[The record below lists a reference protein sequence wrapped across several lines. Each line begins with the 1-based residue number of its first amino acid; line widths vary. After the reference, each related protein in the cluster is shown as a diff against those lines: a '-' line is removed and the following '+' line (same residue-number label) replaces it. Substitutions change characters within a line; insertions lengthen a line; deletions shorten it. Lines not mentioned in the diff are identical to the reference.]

1 MAGKLEFAQ
10 AFLKFS
16 LVFRTALAPVAV
28 AASMLGAAEFVDQN
42 LRHYRGDK
50 QPALLTAH
58 RLDVIAP
65 S

>member
-1 MAGKLEFAQ
+1 M
-10 AFLKFS
+10 
-16 LVFRTALAPVAV
+16 ALAPVA
-28 AASMLGAAEFVDQN
+28 ADASLVGAAEFADQN